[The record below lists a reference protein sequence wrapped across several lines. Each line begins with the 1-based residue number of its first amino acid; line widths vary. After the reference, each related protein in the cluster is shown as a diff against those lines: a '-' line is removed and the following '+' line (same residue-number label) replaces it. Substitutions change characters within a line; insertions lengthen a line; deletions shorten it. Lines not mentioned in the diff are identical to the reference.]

1 MGLYKSFS
9 EYDSE
14 IQKATIQYS
23 GLLGLTI
30 GGSKVVNL
38 PSRAGYVYVRLRDNQ
53 SEVIQAYNDKVS
65 PVYDFPVL
73 VQRLGN
79 RWIVA
84 GKDTQRYET
93 FGTSAPFLPAHG
105 SQHSFNRD
113 LGTGADTVWVHADQ
127 FMPLLVYPSGSAGAG
142 NLMVA
147 PYLLQRDSDFVYV
160 GNTGTPNLLV
170 YKPTNNQAIMGLV
183 CINTDTGNPDILI
196 ASGTPMGAVSTG
208 TSYIAN
214 YLPFPSTNQQP
225 LYAFRLVSGTSRIT
239 WDNLY
244 NARQFYGGNSGGGNV
259 TGTATPGGNNTEVQ
273 YNSSGTFT
281 GDPQFTWRNATK
293 SLGIGDPSKFPFSF
307 EKMLWM
313 VGDGESPSIF
323 GLAYGSDRAPFITF
337 AKGDGTA
344 TGTTNVKLDQVI
356 GRIRGRGYDGYD
368 WSNTQAEVR
377 IVADGNWGTGN
388 HPTRLEFWTTPS
400 GTSTMALA
408 ATITDD
414 GHIDIASGKEYRVN
428 GVQHTHATESF
439 AIKNT
444 SGATANTGDVG
455 YINEA
460 GEYKTTT
467 TAQDSVKWCVVIT
480 GGADNAD
487 IYVARRG
494 RVTVNY
500 TGTAPSAGHYLS
512 TSTSAGLAQRETA
525 MHPAIFAVCTAAGS
539 GGTVEVQLLCLTV
552 FRPLVKSTDILRIN
566 SLSRTDFVATINGT
580 PGATHL
586 VYNAPSSGNENT
598 IVPASS
604 SEVGNLVCFNT
615 TRGTSALVDS
625 VNIGTNTITFVTAPP
640 AGSANGDTITFR
652 SQTYPSALQT
662 GIYLYE
668 IDLTGCN
675 LTLARSVA
683 LSCQAHDTGTIGGN
697 VFAFIHKLSASA
709 GFASGISWIADWSHI
724 IVPAVELVNNKIMF
738 AVGASGTGT
747 MNYFIVRLNGVWEA
761 VP

>member
-183 CINTDTGNPDILI
+183 CMNTDTGNPDILI
-196 ASGTPMGAVSTG
+196 ASGTPMSAVSTG
-208 TSYIAN
+208 TSYVAN

-273 YNSSGTFT
+273 YNSSGAFT

-307 EKMLWM
+307 AKMLWM

-428 GVQHTHATESF
+428 GAQHTHTDKEDTAN
-439 AIKNT
+439 K
-444 SGATANTGDVG
+444 ATAIAG
-455 YINEA
+455 NEA
-460 GEYKTTT
+460 DTTKYPST
-467 TAQDSVKWCVVIT
+467 SAVYGFALKRDSNFQVSIGRQVTI
-480 GGADNAD
+480 ADNAVYSFTPPVSAGVLIVQARSAATTNYFMGFFVTSTGGSLSPTYSIGSNVNLTTGTLTGTTGTD
-487 IYVARRG
+487 GKLTLSVNTTTGVIYVENR
-494 RVTVNY
+494 
-500 TGTAPSAGHYLS
+500 TGQS
-512 TSTSAGLAQRETA
+512 RN
-525 MHPAIFAVCTAAGS
+525 IVIK
-539 GGTVEVQLLCLTV
+539 CL
-552 FRPLVKSTDILRIN
+552 
-566 SLSRTDFVATINGT
+566 
-580 PGATHL
+580 
-586 VYNAPSSGNENT
+586 
-598 IVPASS
+598 
-604 SEVGNLVCFNT
+604 
-615 TRGTSALVDS
+615 
-625 VNIGTNTITFVTAPP
+625 
-640 AGSANGDTITFR
+640 
-652 SQTYPSALQT
+652 
-662 GIYLYE
+662 
-668 IDLTGCN
+668 
-675 LTLARSVA
+675 
-683 LSCQAHDTGTIGGN
+683 
-697 VFAFIHKLSASA
+697 
-709 GFASGISWIADWSHI
+709 
-724 IVPAVELVNNKIMF
+724 
-738 AVGASGTGT
+738 
-747 MNYFIVRLNGVWEA
+747 
-761 VP
+761 